1 MTGGQQIGKQPQKR
15 SSNRN
20 EAKVETQEPAFLAV
34 LTKLQ
39 YDSWAANRKD
49 PRSLYEGFTGVLFSV
64 TKKGGKGHSSF
75 YNIYQ
80 AVNFDRSGRSTAA
93 VHVQAHAR
101 VVLYLPLVFLLGALS
116 AVILIYKCSELWY
129 PSEIVYVPKD
139 EYSGSMTNRAR
150 VQAYTVVD
158 SLYIDDQDSYT
169 LLEVMFRKMLSFL
182 PHKTNRRHGIQNA
195 LLLLLWDNFK
205 VDFRF
210 MNADCA
216 RGLGSKFHVFC
227 LSEIQFEAIQC
238 QGHCVLEERTIWS
251 NVVMCQRP
259 LQGRERLHV
268 AFDSSLDK
276 TYQTFAD
283 ESHHYETF
291 LLNYLKIV
299 KHNVQFKAGRESYQ
313 LRMNSFGDMTYSE
326 FISTMNGYKRST
338 GGLKRDAKIY
348 APQPVSS
355 APKNIDWRKLGL
367 VTPVKDQKACGSCWA
382 FSATGSLEGQ
392 HMRKY
397 GSLVSLSEQNLV
409 DCSSKFGNM
418 GCNGGL
424 MEQAFEYIKSNGGID
439 TEKSYP
445 YEGIDGKC
453 RFNNA
458 TIGATDHG
466 YVDIMK
472 DNETALML
480 AVANVGPVSVAID
493 ASQESFQ
500 FYHKGVYYERKCST
514 ETLNH
519 GVLVVGY
526 GSSNRMDYWIVKN
539 SWGTGWGDKGY
550 ILMAR
555 NKRNN
560 CGIASAA
567 SYPLV

>member
-1 MTGGQQIGKQPQKR
+1 LNVKKQ
-15 SSNRN
+15 
-20 EAKVETQEPAFLAV
+20 
-34 LTKLQ
+34 
-39 YDSWAANRKD
+39 
-49 PRSLYEGFTGVLFSV
+49 
-64 TKKGGKGHSSF
+64 
-75 YNIYQ
+75 
-80 AVNFDRSGRSTAA
+80 
-93 VHVQAHAR
+93 
-101 VVLYLPLVFLLGALS
+101 
-116 AVILIYKCSELWY
+116 
-129 PSEIVYVPKD
+129 
-139 EYSGSMTNRAR
+139 
-150 VQAYTVVD
+150 
-158 SLYIDDQDSYT
+158 
-169 LLEVMFRKMLSFL
+169 
-182 PHKTNRRHGIQNA
+182 
-195 LLLLLWDNFK
+195 
-205 VDFRF
+205 
-210 MNADCA
+210 
-216 RGLGSKFHVFC
+216 VFC
-227 LSEIQFEAIQC
+227 FS
-238 QGHCVLEERTIWS
+238 
-251 NVVMCQRP
+251 
-259 LQGRERLHV
+259 
-268 AFDSSLDK
+268 DK